1 MLDSLRDG
9 LQNAVKKLLGASTVD
24 EQAVKEFVRDLQR
37 TLIQADVNVRLVIDL
52 TERVQKRALEER
64 PLGGITRKDQI
75 VAILYDGLCGVHGK
89 AGPPPLDK
97 NKLNV
102 IVMVGIQGAGKTTT
116 SGKLARFLTKQGFK
130 VGLVAA
136 DTFRPGA
143 VTQLK
148 TLGVTVGVEVYSDE
162 KERDSIKIAKEGKKY
177 FQQSKNV
184 IIIDTAG
191 RHKEEKGLLD
201 EMKKIISEVKPDM
214 NILVID
220 GTIGQQCYNQ
230 ALAFHQTAPVGGI
243 IVAKL
248 DGAAKGGGALA
259 AAAATGARI
268 LYLGTGERVDDL
280 EEFSPTRFVGRLLGM
295 GDIKGLLEAAQQ
307 AEIEVDQK
315 SVQRMMSGKLT
326 MDDLLLQF
334 DQMKK
339 FGSLRKIVER
349 LPGVS
354 GNLQGEDLEKAES
367 RVKVYK
373 PIIQSM
379 TREEKVNQERVSS
392 VRMRRRETI
401 KAWLSKSLSE
411 RIARATRRR
420 VDKLN
425 PELAILVDL
434 GASEV
439 RLNARPVFIYGRY
452 TKPAGIGQRK
462 TFCTS
467 CRGSGCAV
475 CGYSGDDETK
485 ASVESTIKK
494 RLGTLLGSK
503 KMIFTWIGTED
514 PGSAVGPS
522 GRPFVVEAKNPRKRR
537 APRGFVTRTGIG
549 QTSVSGWKLLPRRP
563 STLPSFKFTT
573 RVAIDSTSRV
583 SPEDL
588 RRLSRLMRNVVVEF
602 RRPGE
607 KPAYK
612 RVYSVKARA
621 VRRGGIL
628 ADIKLDGGL
637 PVKRLVNGDSVSPS
651 ISEVLKADLRCRKFD
666 ILRVEVGK
674 FQYG

>member
-9 LQNAVKKLLGASTVD
+9 LQNAVKRLLGASTVD

-37 TLIQADVNVRLVIDL
+37 TLIQADVNVRLVLDL

-75 VAILYDGLCGVHGK
+75 VTILYEELSGLLGK
-89 AGPPPLDK
+89 AGPTPLDK

-102 IVMVGIQGAGKTTT
+102 IVMLGIQGSGKTTT

-148 TLGVTVGVEVYSDE
+148 TLGATVGVEVYSDE
-162 KERDSIKIAKEGKKY
+162 KERDSIKIAKEGKKN

-191 RHKEEKGLLD
+191 RHKEEKSLLD
-201 EMKKIISEVKPDM
+201 EMKRIISEVKPDL
-214 NILVID
+214 NILVVD

-243 IVAKL
+243 IVTKL

-295 GDIKGLLEAAQQ
+295 GDIKGLLEVAQQ

-315 SVQRMMSGKLT
+315 RVQRMMSGKLT
-326 MDDLLLQF
+326 MDDLLFQF

-354 GNLQGEDLEKAES
+354 ENLKGEDLEKAES

-379 TREEKVNQERVSS
+379 TRDEKE
-392 VRMRRRETI
+392 
-401 KAWLSKSLSE
+401 
-411 RIARATRRR
+411 
-420 VDKLN
+420 N
-425 PELAILVDL
+425 PE
-434 GASEV
+434 
-439 RLNARPVFIYGRY
+439 RLNASRIRRI
-452 TKPAGIGQRK
+452 AA
-462 TFCTS
+462 
-467 CRGSGCAV
+467 GSG
-475 CGYSGDDETK
+475 T
-485 ASVESTIKK
+485 
-494 RLGTLLGSK
+494 
-503 KMIFTWIGTED
+503 TEKD
-514 PGSAVGPS
+514 V
-522 GRPFVVEAKNPRKRR
+522 REL
-537 APRGFVTRTGIG
+537 VTRYK
-549 QTSVSGWKLLPRRP
+549 QMKNLMKSGK
-563 STLPSFKFTT
+563 T
-573 RVAIDSTSRV
+573 R
-583 SPEDL
+583 
-588 RRLSRLMRNVVVEF
+588 EF
-602 RRPGE
+602 RQIM
-607 KPAYK
+607 
-612 RVYSVKARA
+612 
-621 VRRGGIL
+621 RRMGG
-628 ADIKLDGGL
+628 G
-637 PVKRLVNGDSVSPS
+637 
-651 ISEVLKADLRCRKFD
+651 
-666 ILRVEVGK
+666 
-674 FQYG
+674 Q